1 MPRRTPRSI
10 HASVAAVLTALLCG
24 CAADRAQGPATH
36 PVVDI
41 TQHRT
46 PAVPTPAEAPSESST
61 ESPAARP
68 AWPARNTGSINALDL
83 QGRTLMVPA
92 GTETWLTGQPDR
104 PVGDHVLVLD
114 FWATWCRPCITASPK
129 LDRIQRD
136 HEGDVLVL
144 AFSGLSAGKRWPE
157 DEATIRRYIESHPV
171 AYAHLH
177 DPSRAVYQQ
186 IKPSGIPH
194 AVVIS
199 TDGVVR
205 WQGNPH
211 DPRFPEAVDAVVR
224 ADPGL
229 AERRARARSGG

>member
-1 MPRRTPRSI
+1 MARRTTRTL
-10 HASVAAVLTALLCG
+10 HAHAAALLTATLWG
-24 CAADRAQGPATH
+24 CAADQTPPGRERPEQDSTLDQGPA
-36 PVVDI
+36 V
-41 TQHRT
+41 RG
-46 PAVPTPAEAPSESST
+46 PADRPDAL
-61 ESPAARP
+61 P
-68 AWPARNTGSINALDL
+68 AWPAHNTGAINALDL
-83 QGRTLMVPA
+83 QGQTLPVPA

-104 PVGDHVLVLD
+104 AVGEHVLVLD

-177 DPSRAVYQQ
+177 DPSRAVYQLV
-186 IKPSGIPH
+186 KPSGIPH

-211 DPRFPEAVDAVVR
+211 DPRLPHVIDAVVR

-229 AERRARARSGG
+229 AGRRARARVGG